1 MTQAPARPATPERQA
16 FATHGIVGVL
26 LVIVLLAATAA
37 CIALAF
43 RGAVGLGI
51 LGVLFGIAAL
61 LSLGGFFVIQ
71 PNQAEVLV
79 FLGKYRGTVRKNGW
93 FWTNPFTSKRKV
105 SLRIQNFNTPQ
116 LKVNDAEGN
125 PVEIGAVVVWHVLDT
140 ARATFDVENY
150 AQFIEVQSETA
161 LRHIATE
168 YPYDVGADPNVSTLR
183 GSPDE
188 VTKSLDHELQER
200 LSSAGIQVVET
211 RLTHLAYAPEIAGA
225 MLQRQQASAILAAR
239 NRIATGAAGI
249 VEQVI
254 KNLEKS
260 KIVSLNNDQKAH
272 MVTSLLVVLTSERGA
287 QPVLSTGTPE

>member
-1 MTQAPARPATPERQA
+1 MSGTPRPATPERQA
-16 FATHGIVGVL
+16 FATHGMVGVL
-26 LVIVLLAATAA
+26 FVFLLLAATAVM
-37 CIALAF
+37 IGVAF
-43 RGAVGLGI
+43 RGAPGLGI
-51 LGVLFGIAAL
+51 LAILFGLGAL
-61 LSLGGFFVIQ
+61 ISLAGFFVIQ

-79 FLGKYRGTVRKNGW
+79 FLGKYRGTVRRNGW

-105 SLRIQNFNTPQ
+105 SLRVQNFNTPQ

-125 PVEIGAVVVWHVLDT
+125 PVEIGAVVVWHVADT

-168 YPYDVGADPNVSTLR
+168 FPYDVGTDAKVATLR
-183 GSPDE
+183 GSPDQ
-188 VTKSLDHELQER
+188 VTKALDTELAER
-200 LSSAGIQVVET
+200 LSVAGIQVVET

-225 MLQRQQASAILAAR
+225 MLQRQQAAAILAAR

-249 VEQVI
+249 VEQVL
-254 KNLEKS
+254 KNLEKA
-260 KIVSLNNDQKAH
+260 KVVTLTADQRAH

-287 QPVLSTGTPE
+287 QPVLSTSAIP